1 MLQAPKS
8 QRKPIL
14 QAVVPGYTLR
24 EPVAVLST
32 SVAYL
37 GTDAGGTFLVRVL
50 DPAWCQHEAAREAF
64 FDEQRIAARIGHPSV
79 PQVLRSGEGQGGRP
93 FLVQPFPEGPTL
105 VGLTARGALGVQDAL
120 DFLDQGLDAL
130 RAMHEAGVVHGALT
144 PHSWFFAWDGILR
157 VVDLA
162 AAASDRSQGL
172 LPQVLPF
179 PVFSGPELEAPGAS
193 PTPAS
198 DLYALAACVV
208 YALTKDACRP
218 RARTELVRELEAV
231 GVSRDVAHVIG
242 TALLLDPA
250 CRYPQAADMH
260 AQLSQAI
267 HGSKR
272 KPAARQQEVTGERV
286 RKGIVPPRKSSSAS

>member
-8 QRKPIL
+8 QRKPGL

-37 GTDAGGTFLVRVL
+37 GTDAAGTYLVRVL
-50 DPAWCQHEAAREAF
+50 DPACCQHEAAREAF
-64 FDEQRIAARIGHPSV
+64 FDEQRLAARIGHPSM
-79 PQVLRSGEGQGGRP
+79 PQILRSGEGQGGRP

-105 VGLTARGALGVQDAL
+105 LGLTANGPLGVQDAL

-144 PHSWFFAWDGILR
+144 PHSWFFAWDGVLR

-162 AAASDRSQGL
+162 VAASDRSPGL
-172 LPQVLPF
+172 LPQAFPF
-179 PVFSGPELEAPGAS
+179 PIFRAPELEAPRAS
-193 PTPAS
+193 ASPAS

-218 RARTELVRELEAV
+218 RARTELVGELEAV

-242 TALLLDPA
+242 TALVLEPA
-250 CRYPQAADMH
+250 CRYPQAVDMH
-260 AQLSQAI
+260 TQLSQAI

-272 KPAARQQEVTGERV
+272 KPGARQQVVTGERV
-286 RKGIVPPRKSSSAS
+286 RKDAVPSRKSSSAS